1 MRGSITAG
9 WWGCGAVVFEG
20 DVVPFGRERT
30 ASIAAGTSDVPSRFI
45 VSGGGLESGS
55 GLSWVGGG
63 MSSAPLLASRFVRW
77 LASVFRVVGKCLDMS
92 VVGSELSAAAGV
104 SSVDIVRQ
112 AQSDVMVKIEVN
124 ALVKARWKHVMEV

>member
-1 MRGSITAG
+1 
-9 WWGCGAVVFEG
+9 
-20 DVVPFGRERT
+20 
-30 ASIAAGTSDVPSRFI
+30 
-45 VSGGGLESGS
+45 
-55 GLSWVGGG
+55 
-63 MSSAPLLASRFVRW
+63 
-77 LASVFRVVGKCLDMS
+77 MS